1 MTTVFVKNQ
10 KLVILKPSFIDD
22 FLSTIFVYAYKKPK
36 NEALGMPHWK
46 LKALIEEGNASTDN
60 LVLQVND
67 TVGLRNQ
74 SISSW
79 NVSVP
84 DKLKVNQK
92 LTVAVFVLNEVNGYK
107 NVSYATSKSIT
118 TGNIL
123 NI

>member
-36 NEALGMPHWK
+36 NEALGMPHWR
-46 LKALIEEGNASTDN
+46 LKDLIEEGNASTDN

-74 SISSW
+74 SVSSW

-107 NVSYATSKSIT
+107 SISYATSKSIT
-118 TGNIL
+118 TGNLL